1 MNYNLILGVFL
12 SMVCFTIGVKYN
24 VRPVAYGSRLGYSSK
39 RSLATDTTWVIAN
52 VYLGRLLML
61 FSLLFLIMFL
71 TSNSLEITPRN
82 IVYGSVLF
90 VFISA
95 IFMFVLIEKHL
106 KRRFF
111 KDGKSKPY

>member
-1 MNYNLILGVFL
+1 
-12 SMVCFTIGVKYN
+12 
-24 VRPVAYGSRLGYSSK
+24 
-39 RSLATDTTWVIAN
+39 
-52 VYLGRLLML
+52 
-61 FSLLFLIMFL
+61 LIMFL
-71 TSNSLEITPRN
+71 ISNSLGITPRN

-90 VFISA
+90 VFISS

>member
-24 VRPVAYGSRLGYSSK
+24 VKPVAYGSRLGYSSK

-71 TSNSLEITPRN
+71 ISNSLGITPRN

-95 IFMFVLIEKHL
+95 IFIFVLIEKHL

>member
-24 VRPVAYGSRLGYSSK
+24 VKTVAYGSRLGYNSK

-52 VYLGRLLML
+52 TYLGRLFML
-61 FSLLFLIMFL
+61 FSLLFLLMFL
-71 TSNSLEITPRN
+71 TSNSLGIAPSN
-82 IVYGSVLF
+82 IVFGSVFF
-90 VFISA
+90 VIISA
-95 IFMFVLIEKHL
+95 ISMFVLIEKHL